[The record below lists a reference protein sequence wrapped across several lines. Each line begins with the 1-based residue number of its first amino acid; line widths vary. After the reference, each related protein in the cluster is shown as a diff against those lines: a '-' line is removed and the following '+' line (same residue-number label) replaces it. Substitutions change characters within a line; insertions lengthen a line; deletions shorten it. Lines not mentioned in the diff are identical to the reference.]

1 MFENFEEPT
10 EFDYELLKIMWR
22 YATSDQRKDLELL
35 FKNCFSEWDLTAFK
49 ELTKTII
56 FIRSV

>member
-22 YATSDQRKDLELL
+22 YATPDQRKDLELL